1 MAQANKTFRIFVSST
16 FDDLKEERNALQ
28 RYVFPRLRDLCMQH
42 GCRFQAIDLR
52 WGVSEEA
59 GRDQQTMKIC
69 LEEIARCQKT
79 KVRPNFIVLLG
90 DRYGWCPLP
99 AEIPE
104 IEFNQ
109 IIEKITDDDDIK
121 LITQWYMYDENAL
134 PPVYCLKE
142 REVNIGEDAADD
154 QRKAAQKNESEEW
167 RKTETE
173 LRLILIQAIDQLG
186 WQKNDIRR
194 VKYEASATE
203 QEINQGALKPDDA
216 HKHVFCFF
224 RKINGWPQVIN
235 AENFFDVD
243 NNGKLDNISQSKLSN
258 LKMRLSEQLPGN
270 VSEYNPNW
278 TDKGLSKDHIGT
290 LPEKLEDCLK
300 LSDADTIPSDLCVD
314 VWRKLSKVIKEE
326 VAQFED
332 VDALKNEIENH
343 NKFGKERARFFV
355 GRDSTLKKISDYVKG
370 TDTHPLAVFGVSGSG
385 KSALMAR
392 AVELVGREHK
402 NAEVIVRFIGATP
415 ESSDEGALLESV
427 CRQVSRGY
435 RADEST
441 IPNDY
446 KKLVEEFPKRLLLAT
461 SEKPLFIFLDALDQ
475 LSNTDN
481 ANSLIWIPRELPP
494 HVHLVVSTL
503 HGEEK
508 KIPLSIQI
516 ELEKMLLKD
525 GNVLLDLWLKDAKRS
540 LQKDQEN
547 EVLNKFEKSGLPL
560 YLKLAFEEARQ
571 WKSYDGIPMGSNG
584 KQGLSED
591 VPGIIRDMF
600 SRLSTESNHGNM
612 LVSRSMG
619 YLAASKNGL
628 TEDEM
633 LDVLSEDDELYQDFL
648 RRARHIPSEKKL
660 PVVIWSRLYFDLE
673 PYLTERSADGTS
685 LMAYFHRQLGEVAAR
700 EYHSGHLKQYFHR
713 ALSYYF
719 TGQPLQSATDGLK
732 SPNVRKVSELPYQQT
747 LGQMWDELIGT
758 LTEFT
763 FTIAKCAAD
772 KVDELE
778 NDYERAVTAIP
789 VPSKGFEMWKAFFQ
803 ERIHILRRS
812 KKYWPAYKIFLQLAV
827 EHADDSPITLA
838 AEAWLQKGNCDWVWL
853 KRKQRLSHVQLSRC
867 LITIEE
873 QTAVEGALI
882 WPDGRLISWSGDN
895 ELKVWDAKTG
905 TLKTTLKGHADRVVG
920 ALKLSNGMLASW
932 SNDNTLRIWSV
943 ETGEL
948 KTTLRGHTS
957 SIRRALELLDGH
969 LLSWSEDKTLR
980 VWDVTTGQLKTTFE
994 DHTRPVYGAL
1004 ELLDGFIVSW
1014 DGDNKLRVWN
1024 IRAGNLQVSLIN
1036 EGKVNRALRLSS
1048 GLLVVWGDNNT
1059 LHVWDIEKGKLNTTL
1074 EGHTKQIYAALELS
1088 NKRLVSWSWDNT
1100 LRVWDIETGKT
1111 EITLEGHTKSVW
1123 GAVELSNDR
1132 LVSWGGDDTLRIW
1145 NLKDG
1150 NSLAILEG
1158 HKLMIQGALEL
1169 PNGQVVSWAYDNTLR
1184 VWDQKGD
1191 LQFVLEGHCDF
1202 IYGALLLL
1210 DKYLVS
1216 WGNDTTIR
1224 IWNIEGKQHKT
1235 ALRCHADRVK
1245 GMVLLSDG
1253 RVVSWADD
1261 LIGDPDLLV
1270 WDIASGDLMSTLKGH
1285 LDGITGAMKWSDK
1298 RLISWSYD
1306 KTLKVWDL
1314 ETGEVHTTLTGHE
1327 ARISG
1332 ALAWSDRLVVSWAHD
1347 ETLRVWEVENGELK
1361 FTLEGHTL
1369 PVKGALKLSNGRLLS
1384 WSLDNSLKV
1393 WNVDTGKIVTTLDA
1407 HIKGI
1412 IGAME
1417 LSDGQLVSWAED
1429 NTLII
1434 WDVNTGKSKVKLEG
1448 HKKKV
1453 WKVLELSNGS
1463 LVSWTGDPLSGKNDH
1478 ELYIWDVNTGDLKVT
1493 LEGHTG
1499 WVEGVI
1505 ELANGCIMSWT
1516 SEGNVINDHTLR
1528 VWDVMTGKCLLTISK
1543 EEAPFIYP
1551 DLLAARAAADPETRS
1566 VRKADF
1572 VGWAVGSISGISPVY
1587 AGTQNIPLWHAE
1599 SLSVPRHLLDNGTFI
1614 VSEKNGQVCFLEL
1627 NHGNRRI
1634 NLDELKGMSKNG

>member
-1 MAQANKTFRIFVSST
+1 MN
-16 FDDLKEERNALQ
+16 L
-28 RYVFPRLRDLCMQH
+28 
-42 GCRFQAIDLR
+42 
-52 WGVSEEA
+52 
-59 GRDQQTMKIC
+59 
-69 LEEIARCQKT
+69 
-79 KVRPNFIVLLG
+79 
-90 DRYGWCPLP
+90 
-99 AEIPE
+99 
-104 IEFNQ
+104 
-109 IIEKITDDDDIK
+109 IK
-121 LITQWYMYDENAL
+121 
-134 PPVYCLKE
+134 
-142 REVNIGEDAADD
+142 
-154 QRKAAQKNESEEW
+154 EW

-173 LRLILIQAIDQLG
+173 LRLILIRAIDQLG
-186 WQKNDIRR
+186 WQKDDIRR

-224 RKINGWPQVIN
+224 RKISGWPQVIN
-235 AENFFDVD
+235 TENFFDVD
-243 NNGKLDNISQSKLSN
+243 NNGKLDNISQSKLGN
-258 LKMRLSEQLPGN
+258 LKIRLSEQLPGN
-270 VSEYNPNW
+270 VSEYNANC

-326 VAQFED
+326 IAQFED

-343 NKFGKERARFFV
+343 NKFEKERTRFFV
-355 GRDSTLKKISDYVKG
+355 GRNFTLQKISDYVKG
-370 TDTHPLAVFGVSGSG
+370 TDTHPLAVFGVSGSE

-415 ESSDEGALLESV
+415 ESSDGRALLESV

-446 KKLVEEFPKRLLLAT
+446 KKLAEEFPKRLSLAT

-475 LSNTDN
+475 LSHADN
-481 ANSLIWIPRELPP
+481 ANSLIWIPGELPP

-508 KIPLSIQI
+508 KIPSSIRI
-516 ELEKMLLKD
+516 ELEKMPHED
-525 GNVLLDLWLKDAKRS
+525 GNKLLDLWLKDAKRS
-540 LQKDQEN
+540 LQKDQKN
-547 EVLNKFEKSGLPL
+547 EVLKKFEKSGLPL
-560 YLKLAFEEARQ
+560 YLKLAFEEARR
-571 WKSYDGIPMGSNG
+571 WKSYDGIPLGSNG

-673 PYLTERSADGTS
+673 PYITQRSADGTS
-685 LMAYFHRQLGEVAAR
+685 LMAFFHRQLGEVTAR
-700 EYHSGHLKQYFHR
+700 EYHSGHMKQYFHR
-713 ALSYYF
+713 ALSNYF

-758 LTEFT
+758 LTGFT

-789 VPSKGFEMWKAFFQ
+789 VPSKVIEMWKAFFQ

-853 KRKQRLSHVQLSRC
+853 KRKQRLSHAQLSRC

-895 ELKVWDAKTG
+895 ELKVW
-905 TLKTTLKGHADRVVG
+905 
-920 ALKLSNGMLASW
+920 
-932 SNDNTLRIWSV
+932 
-943 ETGEL
+943 
-948 KTTLRGHTS
+948 
-957 SIRRALELLDGH
+957 
-969 LLSWSEDKTLR
+969 
-980 VWDVTTGQLKTTFE
+980 
-994 DHTRPVYGAL
+994 
-1004 ELLDGFIVSW
+1004 
-1014 DGDNKLRVWN
+1014 
-1024 IRAGNLQVSLIN
+1024 
-1036 EGKVNRALRLSS
+1036 
-1048 GLLVVWGDNNT
+1048 
-1059 LHVWDIEKGKLNTTL
+1059 
-1074 EGHTKQIYAALELS
+1074 
-1088 NKRLVSWSWDNT
+1088 
-1100 LRVWDIETGKT
+1100 
-1111 EITLEGHTKSVW
+1111 
-1123 GAVELSNDR
+1123 
-1132 LVSWGGDDTLRIW
+1132 
-1145 NLKDG
+1145 
-1150 NSLAILEG
+1150 
-1158 HKLMIQGALEL
+1158 
-1169 PNGQVVSWAYDNTLR
+1169 
-1184 VWDQKGD
+1184 
-1191 LQFVLEGHCDF
+1191 
-1202 IYGALLLL
+1202 
-1210 DKYLVS
+1210 
-1216 WGNDTTIR
+1216 
-1224 IWNIEGKQHKT
+1224 
-1235 ALRCHADRVK
+1235 
-1245 GMVLLSDG
+1245 
-1253 RVVSWADD
+1253 
-1261 LIGDPDLLV
+1261 
-1270 WDIASGDLMSTLKGH
+1270 
-1285 LDGITGAMKWSDK
+1285 
-1298 RLISWSYD
+1298 
-1306 KTLKVWDL
+1306 
-1314 ETGEVHTTLTGHE
+1314 
-1327 ARISG
+1327 
-1332 ALAWSDRLVVSWAHD
+1332 
-1347 ETLRVWEVENGELK
+1347 
-1361 FTLEGHTL
+1361 
-1369 PVKGALKLSNGRLLS
+1369 
-1384 WSLDNSLKV
+1384 
-1393 WNVDTGKIVTTLDA
+1393 NVDTGKIVTTLDG
-1407 HIKGI
+1407 HTKGI

-1463 LVSWTGDPLSGKNDH
+1463 LVSWTGDLLSGKNNH

-1528 VWDVMTGKCLLTISK
+1528 VWDVKTGKCLLTISK
-1543 EEAPFIYP
+1543 EEAPFLYP
-1551 DLLAARAAADPETRS
+1551 DLLAARASADPETRS
-1566 VRKADF
+1566 VRNADF

-1587 AGTQNIPLWHAE
+1587 TGTENIPLWHAE
-1599 SLSVPRHLLDNGTFI
+1599 SLSVPRVLLDNGTFI

-1627 NHGNRRI
+1627 NHRNRRI

>member
-1 MAQANKTFRIFVSST
+1 MAQSSKTFRIFVSST
-16 FDDLKEERNALQ
+16 FSDLKEERNALQ
-28 RYVFPRLRDLCMQH
+28 KYVFPRLRDLCMQH
-42 GCRFQAIDLR
+42 SCRFQAIDLR

-59 GRDQQTMKIC
+59 GLDQQTMKIC

-79 KVRPNFIVLLG
+79 TIRPNFIVLLG

-104 IEFNQ
+104 DEFRQ
-109 IIEKITDDDDIK
+109 IIEKVTSDVDKK
-121 LITQWYMYDENAL
+121 LITQWYNCDENAV

-142 REVNIGEDAADD
+142 RVVIIGDDATDD
-154 QRKAAQKNESEEW
+154 QKKAAQEKEFEEW
-167 RKTETE
+167 GRIEKD
-173 LRLILIQAIDQLG
+173 LRSILTKAIDQLG
-186 WQKNDIRR
+186 WQNDDHRR

-203 QEINQGALKPDDA
+203 QEINQGALKPSDA
-216 HKHVFCFF
+216 KKHVFCFF
-224 RKINGWPQVIN
+224 RKINGLPQ
-235 AENFFDVD
+235 
-243 NNGKLDNISQSKLSN
+243 NISAKDFCDIDNDGNLDDDAQSQLHN
-258 LKMRLSEQLPGN
+258 LKTRLCAQLPGN
-270 VSEYNPNW
+270 VSKYNANW
-278 TDKGLSKDHIGT
+278 TDKGLSTYHIGT

-300 LSDADTIPSDLCVD
+300 LIDADTIPSGLCVD
-314 VWRKLSKVIKEE
+314 VWKKLSKVIKEE
-326 VAQFED
+326 IAQFED
-332 VDALKNEIENH
+332 VDALEKEIDNH
-343 NKFGKERARFFV
+343 NEFGKERARFFV
-355 GRDSTLKKISDYVKG
+355 GRDSTLEKISDYVKG
-370 TDTHPLAVFGVSGSG
+370 TDTRPLTVFGVSGSG

-392 AVELVGREHK
+392 AFELVESEHK
-402 NAEVIVRFIGATP
+402 DAEVIVRFIGATP
-415 ESSDEGALLESV
+415 ESSDGRALLESL
-427 CRQVSRGY
+427 CRQISRRYG
-435 RADEST
+435 ADEST

-446 KKLVEEFPKRLLLAT
+446 MKLVEELPKRLSLAT
-461 SEKPLFIFLDALDQ
+461 FGKSLFLFLDALDQ

-481 ANSLIWIPRELPP
+481 ANNLTWIPRELPQ

-503 HGEEK
+503 YGEEK
-508 KIPLSIQI
+508 KLSSSIQI
-516 ELEKMLLKD
+516 ELEKMLHKD
-525 GNVLLDLWLKDAKRS
+525 GNELLDLWLKDAKRS
-540 LQKDQEN
+540 LQEDQEK

-560 YLKLAFEEARQ
+560 YLKLAFEEARR
-571 WKSYDGIPMGSNG
+571 WKSYGGIPLGSSG
-584 KQGLSED
+584 KQGLSQD

-600 SRLSTESNHGNM
+600 SRLSSESNHGNI

-633 LDVLSEDDELYQDFL
+633 LDVLSEDDELYLDFL

-660 PVVIWSRLYFDLE
+660 PVVVWSRLYFDLE
-673 PYLTERSADGTS
+673 PYLTQRSADGTS
-685 LMAYFHRQLGEVAAR
+685 LMAFFHRQLGEVAAR
-700 EYHSGHLKQYFHR
+700 EYYSGHMKQYFHR
-713 ALSYYF
+713 ALSNYF
-719 TGQPLQSATDGLK
+719 TGQPLQSATCGLK

-778 NDYERAVTAIP
+778 NDYDRAVTEIP
-789 VPSKGFEMWKAFFQ
+789 VPSKVIEMWKAFFQ

-838 AEAWLQKGNCDWVWL
+838 AEAWLQKGNCDWVWF

-873 QTAVEGALI
+873 QTAVEGAII
-882 WPDGRLISWSGDN
+882 WPEGRLISWSGDN
-895 ELKVWDAKTG
+895 ELKVWDTKTG
-905 TLKTTLKGHADRVVG
+905 ALKVTLIGHADRVAG

-932 SNDNTLRIWSV
+932 SNDDTLRIWNV

-948 KTTLRGHTS
+948 KTTLLGHTG
-957 SIRRALELLDGH
+957 SIKRALELLDGY

-980 VWDVTTGQLKTTFE
+980 VWDVTTGELKTTFE
-994 DHTRPVYGAL
+994 DHTRPIYGAL
-1004 ELLDGFIVSW
+1004 ELPDGFIVSW
-1014 DGDNKLRVWN
+1014 DGDNKLRIWN
-1024 IRAGNLQVSLIN
+1024 IRAGNLQASLIN
-1036 EGKVNRALRLSS
+1036 EGKVNRTLRLSS
-1048 GLLVVWGDNNT
+1048 DLIVVWGDNNT
-1059 LHVWDIEKGKLNTTL
+1059 LRVWDIEKGELKTTL
-1074 EGHTKQIYAALELS
+1074 EGHTKSIYAALELS
-1088 NKRLVSWSWDNT
+1088 NKRLISWSYDNT

-1111 EITLEGHTKSVW
+1111 EIMLEGHTKSVW

-1169 PNGQVVSWAYDNTLR
+1169 PNGRLVSWAYDNTLR

-1224 IWNIEGKQHKT
+1224 IWNIEGEEHKS

-1245 GMVLLSDG
+1245 GMLLLSDG

-1270 WDIASGDLMSTLKGH
+1270 WDISGDLISTFKGH
-1285 LDGITGAMKWSDK
+1285 LDGITGAMRWSDK

-1314 ETGEVHTTLTGHE
+1314 ETNEVHTTLTGHK

-1347 ETLRVWEVENGELK
+1347 ETLRVWEVENGDLK
-1361 FTLEGHTL
+1361 LTLEGHTL
-1369 PVKGALKLSNGRLLS
+1369 PVEGALKLSDGRLLS
-1384 WSLDNSLKV
+1384 WSLDNSLKI
-1393 WNVDTGKIVTTLDA
+1393 WNVETGKIVTNLDA
-1407 HIKGI
+1407 HTKRV

-1429 NTLII
+1429 NTLIV

-1505 ELANGCIMSWT
+1505 ELSNGSIMSWT

-1528 VWDVMTGKCLLTISK
+1528 VWNLKTGECLLTISK
-1543 EEAPFIYP
+1543 EEAPFLYP
-1551 DLLAARAAADPETRS
+1551 DLLAARAAADPETRLVS
-1566 VRKADF
+1566 KADF
-1572 VGWAVGSISGISPVY
+1572 VGWAVGSISGISSVY
-1587 AGTQNIPLWHAE
+1587 AGTENIPLWHAE
-1599 SLSVPRHLLDNGTFI
+1599 SLSVPRVLLDNGTFI

-1627 NHGNRRI
+1627 HHGNRSI
-1634 NLDELKGMSKNG
+1634 NLDELKGMLKNG